1 MSAPLKMKDFTHLD
15 TLNVSLSHERERVA
29 LAKSGGERTL
39 REVRVQQIEK
49 EITHERVFL
58 GLPGDTKIEFISDDD
73 LLAELG
79 F

>member
-1 MSAPLKMKDFTHLD
+1 MTDFAHLD
-15 TLNVSLSHERERVA
+15 ILNVSLSRERERVA
-29 LAKSGGERTL
+29 SAKSDGERTL

-58 GLPGDTKIEFISDDD
+58 GLPGDAKIEFISDDD

-79 F
+79 L